1 MLIINVPNDPIGGE
15 SFLVKVIKKTPKTMQ
30 EVFIVIPIVFQVQ
43 LIGDKLMLKHIGGVC
58 GLYLNS
64 NIAIN

>member
-1 MLIINVPNDPIGGE
+1 
-15 SFLVKVIKKTPKTMQ
+15 MQ